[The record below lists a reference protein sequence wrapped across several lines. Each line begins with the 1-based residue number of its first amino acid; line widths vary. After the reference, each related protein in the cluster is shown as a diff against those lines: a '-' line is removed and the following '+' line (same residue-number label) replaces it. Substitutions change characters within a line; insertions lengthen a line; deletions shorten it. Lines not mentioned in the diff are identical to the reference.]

1 MSINKKTLAKLIMF
15 KCGTPEY
22 VAEIAAEEMIADD
35 FPKNGVKTM
44 GQAIAFLDYVA
55 SFTQRGSQI

>member
-1 MSINKKTLAKLIMF
+1 MKINKKVVAKLIVF
-15 KCGTPEY
+15 KLGAEPEL
-22 VAEIAAEEMIADD
+22 AEIVADEMIADD
-35 FPKNGVKTM
+35 FPKNGVKAM

>member
-1 MSINKKTLAKLIMF
+1 MSINKKTLAKLIVF
-15 KCGTPEY
+15 KCGTEPE

-44 GQAIAFLDYVA
+44 GQAIAYLDYVA
-55 SFTQRGSQI
+55 DFMQRRIPA

>member
-1 MSINKKTLAKLIMF
+1 MKINKKVVAKLIVF
-15 KCGTPEY
+15 KLGAEPEL
-22 VAEIAAEEMIADD
+22 AEIAADEMIADD
-35 FPKNGVKTM
+35 FPKNGVKSM

>member
-1 MSINKKTLAKLIMF
+1 VSINKKTLAKLIVF
-15 KCGTPEY
+15 KCGTPEE

-44 GQAIAFLDYVA
+44 GQAIAFLDYVS
-55 SFTQRGSQI
+55 SFMRHESRI